1 MSFWTEH
8 QLLNPSQFGYLKGIS
23 TVSQLL
29 SCYNDQCLSRN
40 SSKVSDV
47 IFLDLSKAFDSV
59 PFERLLLKF
68 NRYGIDG
75 QRHLQFRN
83 FLTNRKQ
90 RIQIRGS
97 YFKWSPVISG
107 VPQGSILGLIIF
119 LIYVNDIPNIV
130 TSTAKLFAHDT
141 KIYRQINKVEDS
153 IALQSDLTTL
163 DLWAD
168 RWQVK
173 FNPSKCEVMRITH
186 IY

>member
-1 MSFWTEH
+1 M
-8 QLLNPSQFGYLKGIS
+8 NK
-23 TVSQLL
+23 
-29 SCYNDQCLSRN
+29 QCVARL
-40 SSKVSDV
+40 
-47 IFLDLSKAFDSV
+47 FLRVAYVGSYRTRHTQCAAEGH
-59 PFERLLLKF
+59 ERLLLKL
-68 NRYGIDG
+68 NRCGIDG
-75 QRHLQFRN
+75 QLQLLFRN
-83 FLTNRKQ
+83 FLTKRKKE
-90 RIQIRGS
+90 RVQIRGS
-97 YFKWSPVISG
+97 NSEWSPVISG